1 MKVIRGI
8 YNCNPFN
15 IRFAKSNNWKGQIGS
30 DEKRFC
36 RFESM
41 HCGIR
46 AGIILLRNYIEKN
59 KLTDVPSIIKRF
71 APHTENNTSA
81 YIRYCSNVLVNQ
93 GLPTSDL
100 SFDSLAFDTLC
111 VAILYYESKYVAHV
125 EDIQDIKS
133 RFNIKSTLHYEQSF
147 LEEGR

>member
-1 MKVIRGI
+1 MKVTRGI

-41 HCGIR
+41 DYGLR
-46 AGIILLRNYIEKN
+46 AGVILLRNYIEKN
-59 KLTDVPSIIKRF
+59 KLRDVSSIIKRF

-93 GLPTSDL
+93 GLSTSDL

-111 VAILYYESKYVAHV
+111 MAICFYESRYFADV
-125 EDIQDIKS
+125 EKIQEIKS
-133 RFNIKSTLHYEQSF
+133 RFNIKSTLYYEQSF